1 VFVAGLV
8 IFTLASFAGGLATTS
23 AWLVTCRAVQGLG
36 GAITAPTALALVGE
50 TFPEGPS
57 RTRAMGTGPLL
68 GSLGLFWL
76 SRLDD
81 HSGYVTGV
89 LGPIMV
95 IAIGLGLTF
104 VPLVLGVTSG
114 VQPDELGVA
123 SAVLNTAQQVGG
135 TLGLAIL
142 VTIAAG
148 ATKNALGSAP
158 RHGTPGQL
166 RDLAPAATLHGYT
179 TAFVVG
185 ACIAL
190 VAFVVALAAVRPPAP
205 SGSPPPP
212 ATEPDATPGENR
224 DSGDPEL

>member
-1 VFVAGLV
+1 
-8 IFTLASFAGGLATTS
+8 
-23 AWLVTCRAVQGLG
+23 
-36 GAITAPTALALVGE
+36 
-50 TFPEGPS
+50 
-57 RTRAMGTGPLL
+57 
-68 GSLGLFWL
+68 L

-89 LGPIMV
+89 LAPIMV

-148 ATKNALGSAP
+148 AAKNALDSVP
-158 RHGTPGQL
+158 RHGTPGPDPPGATADWAIAEAPRPEQQ
-166 RDLAPAATLHGYT
+166 LAPRPQRGYR
-179 TAFVVG
+179 A
-185 ACIAL
+185 
-190 VAFVVALAAVRPPAP
+190 
-205 SGSPPPP
+205 
-212 ATEPDATPGENR
+212 
-224 DSGDPEL
+224 